1 MRIVTARR
9 ISQVFFVTL
18 FLWFCV
24 VATLGE
30 RWWQLRGWPINW
42 LLELDPLVAL
52 ATTLTTGVVYAGLL
66 WALLT
71 VVLTVVLGRFFCGWV
86 CPFGAMHQFVGWLA
100 HRRRKAS
107 QKMAVNAYH
116 RAQAIKYYI
125 LVFLLTAGAGGLL
138 SRVLAAPSWSLSVS
152 GLVAAGLAVAVAVL
166 AVLKVFDRPIR
177 AVAATLALTGLW
189 LAIGLWLP
197 LGRAVAASLQTGLL
211 DPIPL
216 VYRSVNLVA
225 APLLDSGVHHLAAG
239 TRTYEG
245 TFLIGGIF
253 VAALLLNLWRPR
265 FYCRYVCPLGAL
277 MGLLGRFA
285 WWRVAKRQ
293 ATCRDCGQ
301 CGQHCEGACQPA
313 GELRQAECVLCL
325 NCLDGCPDDEIT
337 FRTQK
342 SAAGEITSPDLTRRG
357 LTVSLVSAVAA
368 VPMLR
373 LSGLLGRNYDP
384 RLVRPPGALPEAA
397 FLDRC
402 TKCGQCMR
410 VCPTNVIQP
419 AGLQA
424 GLEGLW
430 TPVLN
435 FRVGT
440 SGCQLICVACGQVCP
455 TAAIRPLSL
464 DEKLGRAKYARP
476 IRIGT
481 AFVDRGRCLPW
492 AMDRPCIVCQENC
505 PVSPKAI
512 FTRVEYQTI
521 RDGRRRVVQADART
535 VRVSGP
541 PLIPGALATGD
552 YFVSGPGGDGRRRI
566 KANTADAL
574 TVDPK
579 RPWTAPPRRGATID
593 LQVRLQRPY
602 VDVKTC
608 IGCGT
613 CEHECPVSG
622 RRAIR
627 VTSENETRRRGR
639 TFL

>member
-52 ATTLTTGVVYAGLL
+52 ATALTTGAVYAGLL

-71 VVLTVVLGRFFCGWV
+71 VVLTIVLGRFFCGWV
-86 CPFGAMHQFVGWLA
+86 CPFGAMHQFVGWLGR
-100 HRRRKAS
+100 RRRKAA
-107 QKMAVNAYH
+107 QKTAVNAFH
-116 RAQAIKYYI
+116 RGQAIKYYL

-138 SRVLAAPSWSLSVS
+138 SRVLAAPSRATAVS
-152 GLVAAGLAVAVAVL
+152 ALVAAGLAVAVAVL
-166 AVLKVFDRPIR
+166 AVLKIFDRPGR
-177 AVAATLALTGLW
+177 AVAVTLTLTGLW
-189 LAIGLWLP
+189 LAVGLWLP
-197 LGRAVAASLQTGLL
+197 LDRAVAASLQTGLL

-216 VYRSVNLVA
+216 VYRSINLVV
-225 APLLDSGVHHLAAG
+225 APLLDSGVHQLAAG

-277 MGLLGRFA
+277 TGLLGRFA

-293 ATCRDCGQ
+293 ATCRDCGL
-301 CGQHCEGACQPA
+301 CEHHCEGACRPS
-313 GELRQAECVLCL
+313 GELRHAECVLCL

-337 FRTQK
+337 FRPQK

-357 LTVSLVSAVAA
+357 LTVSLISAVTA

-373 LSGLLGRNYDP
+373 LSGLLGHNYAP

-402 TKCGQCMR
+402 TKCGQCLR
-410 VCPTNVIQP
+410 VCPTNVLQP

-440 SGCQLICVACGQVCP
+440 SGCQLICVACGHVCP

-464 DEKLGRAKYARP
+464 DEKLGRGKYAAAGP

-521 RDGRRRVVQADART
+521 RDGRRRVIEADGRT
-535 VRVSGP
+535 ARVSGP
-541 PLIPGALATGD
+541 PLTAGALATGD
-552 YFVSGPGGDGRRRI
+552 YFVSLPGGGGRRRI
-566 KANTADAL
+566 KANRADSVTSA
-574 TVDPK
+574 K
-579 RPWTAPPRRGATID
+579 PWTAPPRPGTAIEI
-593 LQVRLQRPY
+593 QVRLQRPY
-602 VDVKTC
+602 VDVRAC

-622 RRAIR
+622 LRAIR
-627 VTSENETRRRGR
+627 VTAENESRRRGR